1 MPIDFRPNSRDNAVP
16 VIFTDILVL
25 GWQFNFH
32 PNKICFS
39 WFSTI
44 HRMSNSA
51 VLDITEY
58 IGAVPYR
65 MAFAGGW
72 IDQPFV
78 SKHNPDPPGS
88 MVVVTLEPRF
98 RFMDRSGMAT
108 GTRYVALKMWNGRL
122 PDRDPAELVR
132 ELYAAENRDKAE
144 PSGSQDM
151 IGMIYPGVNRLDYDI
166 EHEGGIFP
174 QHIES
179 NNDPA
184 VANWLNEVIHV
195 VPVEPRPDG
204 YNPLGIKNLDPQ
216 WIRRLGRSGK
226 DCYRGIIERDLKALG
241 ASMNDCMKCW
251 EAILPHTVR
260 HPTISIDLP
269 GLLHYYQA
277 KYAGAMYSGCGGGYI
292 YVVSEKPVA
301 GALRINVRIAR

>member
-1 MPIDFRPNSRDNAVP
+1 M
-16 VIFTDILVL
+16 L
-25 GWQFNFH
+25 
-32 PNKICFS
+32 FS
-39 WFSTI
+39 QTPEIMLFPLFLLCTTKYI
-44 HRMSNSA
+44 TAIMCSA
-51 VLDITEY
+51 PVLDITDC

-88 MVVVTLEPRF
+88 MVVVALEPRY

-108 GTRYVALKMWNGRL
+108 GTRRVALKMWNGRL

-132 ELYAAENRDKAE
+132 ELYAEENRGKPD

-151 IGMIYPGVNRLDYDI
+151 IGLIYPGVNRLDFDI
-166 EHEGGIFP
+166 EYEGGIFP
-174 QHIES
+174 KHIQS

-195 VPVEPRPDG
+195 VPVSPRPDG

-216 WIRRLGRSGK
+216 WIRRLGQSGK
-226 DCYRGIIERDLKALG
+226 DCYRAIVDRDLKALG

-260 HPTISIDLP
+260 HPTIGIDLL

-277 KYAGAMYSGCGGGYI
+277 KYPGAMYSGCGGGYL

-301 GALRINVRIAR
+301 GALRITVRIAR